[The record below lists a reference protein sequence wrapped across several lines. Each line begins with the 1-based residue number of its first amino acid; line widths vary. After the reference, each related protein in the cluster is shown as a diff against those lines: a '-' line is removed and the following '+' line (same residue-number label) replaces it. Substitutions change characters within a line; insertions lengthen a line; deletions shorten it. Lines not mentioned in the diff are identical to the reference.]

1 MQRKLAPTRAI
12 KPTREPKASWE
23 SVVGPIQ
30 RRRSLVTKAYEGIP
44 DLPPIH
50 HRVDFPAPP
59 RVILA
64 RLWRWIHAFFAFA
77 LGTLRDRFHPGFQ
90 DTSERRAHRLYSI
103 IKEAGGSFLK
113 IGQQLAIRVDLL
125 PYEYYSALSKLFDE
139 VEPFAFEEAVRLIE
153 KDIKRPLD
161 QVFSRFDPVP
171 VGSGSMAVIYQAIL
185 RENNEKVAVKV
196 RRPDI
201 GGVVT
206 ADFSIMRALFILLKF
221 INLLPPN
228 FTFEALDEIH
238 DILIEELD
246 FYWEARHTDV
256 FRTMAEN
263 APRDFFSAPKV
274 YFKYSSEN
282 IVVQEFITGIPLKDM
297 LLLVEGKDE
306 EALQIMAEYDIDPK
320 EVGRR
325 LLWVNYYTLWRSL
338 FFHADPHP
346 GNIIIL
352 PHNQLVFVDFGAIGS
367 LSNSLRWSLQQV
379 YEMELQGN
387 IEGAASIALTLM
399 EPLPALDIN
408 KLLEDVKLEFQRAA
422 VSLRSHGV
430 PWTERTSAQL
440 WFGFFRVARK
450 YDVPLPSAVVRMVR
464 GTMLYDT
471 LAARL
476 NPDLD
481 IHEEYKHFR
490 ADAGSEARERAKESW
505 ADRLRHGGLTPDD
518 YLRVEQLINESE
530 QIVFQARRALHDVN
544 YNIAPLVTRLASV
557 IGLLYSVGFRMFMVW
572 GLPFFI
578 AYIYYYIRIFFSMPP
593 EERILPNIAI
603 LAWQSGSEVILNSN
617 LYWTFAFSITFL
629 ILIVMGRRLMS
640 RLYQLGN
647 DN

>member
-1 MQRKLAPTRAI
+1 MQRKLAPTSAM
-12 KPTREPKASWE
+12 KPRGPKASWE
-23 SVVGPIQ
+23 NVVGPIQ

-50 HRVDFPAPP
+50 HRVDFPAPF
-59 RVILA
+59 RVVVG
-64 RLWRWIHAFFAFA
+64 RLWRWIYAFFAFG
-77 LGTLRDRFHPGFQ
+77 LGTLRDRFHPGFK

-139 VEPFAFEEAVRLIE
+139 VEPIPFEESIRLIE
-153 KDIKRPLD
+153 KDLRRPLD
-161 QVFSRFDPVP
+161 EVFSRFDPVP

-185 RENNEKVAVKV
+185 RDEDTKVAVKV

-206 ADFSIMRALFILLKF
+206 ADFSIMRAVFIFLKF
-221 INLLPPN
+221 INLLPPT
-228 FTFEALDEIH
+228 FTFDALDEIH

-263 APRDFFSAPKV
+263 APRDYFSAPKV

-297 LLLVEGKDE
+297 LLLVEAKDQ
-306 EALQIMAEYDIDPK
+306 EALEIMKEYDIDPV

-346 GNIIIL
+346 GNIIVL

-387 IEGAASIALTLM
+387 IEGAAMIALTLM
-399 EPLPALDIN
+399 EPLPAIDIN

-422 VSLRSHGV
+422 VALRSRGV

-450 YDVPLPSAVVRMVR
+450 YGVPLPSAVVRMVR

-476 NPDLD
+476 DPDLD
-481 IHEEYKHFR
+481 IHKEYKHFR
-490 ADAGSEARERAKESW
+490 ADAGAEARDTVKDNW
-505 ADRLRHGGLTPDD
+505 ADRLRHGGLTPED
-518 YLRVEQLINESE
+518 YLRVEQLMNESE
-530 QIVFQARRALHDVN
+530 QIIFQARRALHDVN
-544 YNIAPLVTRLASV
+544 YNIAPLVTRVASAF
-557 IGLLYSVGFRMFMVW
+557 GLLYSVGFRMLMVW
-572 GLPFFI
+572 GLPFVV
-578 AYIYYYIRIFFSMPP
+578 AYSYYYAQFFVSAPP
-593 EERILPNIAI
+593 EERIVPIIAQR
-603 LAWQSGSEVILNSN
+603 AWQAGSEVILNSN
-617 LYWTFAFSITFL
+617 LYWTVAFTITFL